1 MQPTGGGGASAGAEA
16 GPDRQTEGGG
26 GAAERL
32 PGDGAGP
39 DCPGTAEKTP
49 VGGSTWLLFT
59 DSLVSLQAEI
69 YKADFLAEREARE
82 KLNQKKE
89 ELQEQL
95 TRSLADIEKLKQ
107 EATR

>member
-16 GPDRQTEGGG
+16 RPDRQTEGGG

-39 DCPGTAEKTP
+39 HCPGTVASQP
-49 VGGSTWLLFT
+49 VSAATWLHFT
-59 DSLVSLQAEI
+59 RSLVSVQAEI

-95 TRSLADIEKLKQ
+95 TRAHADIEKLKQ

>member
-1 MQPTGGGGASAGAEA
+1 M
-16 GPDRQTEGGG
+16 
-26 GAAERL
+26 L
-32 PGDGAGP
+32 
-39 DCPGTAEKTP
+39 C
-49 VGGSTWLLFT
+49 VY
-59 DSLVSLQAEI
+59 VCVQAEI

-95 TRSLADIEKLKQ
+95 TRALADIEKLKQ

>member
-1 MQPTGGGGASAGAEA
+1 M
-16 GPDRQTEGGG
+16 
-26 GAAERL
+26 ER
-32 PGDGAGP
+32 GR
-39 DCPGTAEKTP
+39 
-49 VGGSTWLLFT
+49 WL
-59 DSLVSLQAEI
+59 SVQAEI

-95 TRSLADIEKLKQ
+95 TRAHADIEKLKL